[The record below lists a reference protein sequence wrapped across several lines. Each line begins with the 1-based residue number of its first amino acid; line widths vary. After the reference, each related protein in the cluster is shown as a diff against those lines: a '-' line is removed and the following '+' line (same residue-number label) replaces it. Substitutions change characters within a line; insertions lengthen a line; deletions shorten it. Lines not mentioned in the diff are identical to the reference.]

1 MVEMQAQMAQMATMM
16 MEMQEMA
23 TAAKAKA
30 KSRSK
35 AAGSGRTAPKENKK
49 AALTGWEA
57 DFPTLS
63 HRYSYDVTFN
73 ILGSITEQAL
83 TFKWKLLLLM
93 LRMKQ
98 SANAYGC
105 QHKKKA
111 WRPRKKCEMA
121 LVFWHPDGRP
131 CWRRM
136 ENQLKKTM
144 PSL

>member
-1 MVEMQAQMAQMATMM
+1 MQAQMAQMATMM

-23 TAAKAKA
+23 IAAKAKA

-35 AAGSGRTAPKENKK
+35 AAGSGRTAP
-49 AALTGWEA
+49 LTGREA